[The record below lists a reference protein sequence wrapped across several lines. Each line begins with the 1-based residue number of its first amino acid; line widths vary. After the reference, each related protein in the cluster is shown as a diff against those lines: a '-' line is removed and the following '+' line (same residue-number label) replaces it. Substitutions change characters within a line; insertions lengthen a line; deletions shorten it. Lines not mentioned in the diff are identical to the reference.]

1 MNNEEEYT
9 TLRQMVDQTSYVF
22 DHDDN
27 SNLTGIFE
35 ILNHTNYDQRE
46 QLKRIFDWQQL
57 DNAQGKVLDMI
68 GQDYGVNRID
78 NDDDFYRFLIR
89 LAKIKNHT
97 DGSINS
103 IYNLISYALQVS
115 SEEFSIKLGY
125 EIDGEPNAIRVDDI
139 PNEYSKDPRKTRILM
154 KYLEQS
160 IAAGIR
166 LIGLTFQENNINN
179 LYIGMTSVTM
189 EEETNKMKTSFELT
203 NTTKHFMAFANATQ
217 YEEHNTMKRRDMN

>member
-9 TLRQMVDQTSYVF
+9 TLRKMVDQTSYVF

-27 SNLTGIFE
+27 SNWTGIFE
-35 ILNHTNYDQRE
+35 VLNHANYDQRE
-46 QLKRIFDWQQL
+46 QLKKILDWQQL
-57 DNAQGKVLDMI
+57 DNAKGKILDDI
-68 GQDYGVNRID
+68 GRDYGVNRID

-97 DGSINS
+97 DGSVNS
-103 IYNLISYALQVS
+103 IYNLISYALQVNPD
-115 SEEFSIKLGY
+115 EFSIKFGY

-139 PNEYSKDPRKTRILM
+139 PNEYSSDPRKTRILM

-179 LYIGMTSVTM
+179 LYIGMASVTM
-189 EEETNKMKTSFELT
+189 VEETNKMKLASELD
-203 NTTKHFMAFANATQ
+203 NSVHQYVAIANPTQ
-217 YEEHNTMKRRDMN
+217 YEETNKMKRRNIV

>member
-9 TLRQMVDQTSYVF
+9 MLRQMVDQTSYVF

-35 ILNHTNYDQRE
+35 VLNHANYDQRE
-46 QLKRIFDWQQL
+46 QLKNIFDWQQL

-97 DGSINS
+97 DGSIDS
-103 IYNLISYALQVS
+103 LYNLIAYALQADT
-115 SEEFSIKLGY
+115 SEFHIRLGY
-125 EIDGEPNAIRVDDI
+125 EINGEPNAIRVD
-139 PNEYSKDPRKTRILM
+139 NVLNKYNNDPRKTRLLM
-154 KYLEQS
+154 LYLSES

-166 LIGLTFQENNINN
+166 LIGLSFQEINN
-179 LYIGMTSVTM
+179 NDLFVTGY
-189 EEETNKMKTSFELT
+189 SR
-203 NTTKHFMAFANATQ
+203 AFIKYKVPSDIDVLDKNYNVDSDIKVNATQ
-217 YEEHNTMKRRDMN
+217 VVKTTYEISEGGD